1 MTAEET
7 TERQEHNVRK
17 SVKPGHPSARQD
29 PKDPPANHR
38 QAMPDDEHVK
48 PPAMADQSDK
58 TLKAVI
64 AGGFFTF
71 FEK

>member
-1 MTAEET
+1 
-7 TERQEHNVRK
+7 
-17 SVKPGHPSARQD
+17 
-29 PKDPPANHR
+29 
-38 QAMPDDEHVK
+38 MPDDEHVK